1 MGTVLLVIVIVV
13 VVKTV
18 LVIVIVTEVAEIDD
32 RLVSSTREA
41 HWNVILS
48 LSNSRR
54 RGASFWTTQPA
65 ALCNEM
71 KDIMYIC

>member
-1 MGTVLLVIVIVV
+1 MVIVIVV

-18 LVIVIVTEVAEIDD
+18 LVIVIVTVTEVAEIDD

-71 KDIMYIC
+71 EDIMYIC